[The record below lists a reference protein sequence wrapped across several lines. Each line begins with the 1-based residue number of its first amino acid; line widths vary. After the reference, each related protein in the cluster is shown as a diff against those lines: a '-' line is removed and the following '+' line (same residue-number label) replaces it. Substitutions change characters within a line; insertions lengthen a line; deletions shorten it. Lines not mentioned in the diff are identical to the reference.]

1 MLCRDGSDSVEATNR
16 YFLLGALYLMKG
28 VDAAPLP
35 EAATPAELL
44 VKCSLRPILQN
55 QSWQIRGADG
65 EQWASLFKWMRG
77 CSGGKI
83 LGNLERTPRVPGH
96 PCIRLGFVFILIPD
110 NLFHGSSVRC
120 PGLQPGSF
128 QAPHLW
134 GTWPSRGSLEALGDA
149 K

>member
-96 PCIRLGFVFILIPD
+96 SCIRLGFVFILIPD
-110 NLFHGSSVRC
+110 NLFHWFLHQVPRVTTWEFPSPTPLG
-120 PGLQPGSF
+120 
-128 QAPHLW
+128 HLAKQRFFG
-134 GTWPSRGSLEALGDA
+134 GTWRC
-149 K
+149 